1 MVKILKISTCYNHY
15 LNWFYND
22 NLCLENLNYSD
33 HFLKLMNDRYG
44 WSDSFKI
51 ILEKKNIFNVNEI
64 VLNDFILQ
72 KKWAKEF
79 TNNFFFKEGIKADFT
94 EKILQ
99 DQIIFYDPD
108 IIFLHDLNILKKYHK
123 IIKSFKKKIVTFDG
137 VASNDSFVAKESN
150 LIITCLNKSRE
161 FYKSKNCKAIYMPHG
176 FDSRLLEFS
185 SINKDIT
192 FSFIGGVWN
201 TGHTNRINI
210 LNDLLKEVPISL
222 WIGDIPNLQNKAK
235 SFINSLKRNYL
246 KTLYFFFYQRKIKN
260 LNKNNL
266 GVLYGKNMYKC
277 LGSSL
282 ITFNSHINQSRDEA
296 ANMRLFESTG
306 LGSCLITDWKKNIS
320 DFFLPDE
327 EIVVY
332 KSKDEAIEKI
342 KYLINHKEKA
352 KEIALRGQK
361 RTLLEHTLNSRWNKI
376 SNEFIKLIK

>member
-1 MVKILKISTCYNHY
+1 MIKILKISTYYNHY

-22 NLCLENLNYSD
+22 NLYLKDLNYAD
-33 HFLKLMNDRYG
+33 HFSKLMRDRYG

-51 ILEKKNIFNVNEI
+51 ILEKKNIFKVNEI
-64 VLNDFILQ
+64 VLNDIVLQ

-79 TNNFFFKEGIKADFT
+79 TSNFFFKEDVDANCVG
-94 EKILQ
+94 KILK
-99 DQIIFYDPD
+99 DQFIFYDPD

-123 IIKSFKKKIVTFDG
+123 IIKSFNKKIVTYDG
-137 VASNDSFVAKESN
+137 IANNDSFVAKESD

-161 FYKSKNCKAIYMPHG
+161 FYKSKNCNAIYMPHG
-176 FDSRLLEFS
+176 FDSRLLES
-185 SINKDIT
+185 SSTKKDII

-222 WIGDIPNLQNKAK
+222 WIGDIPNLKNKTK

-246 KTLYFFFYQRKIKN
+246 KTLKFFFYQRKIKN
-260 LNKNNL
+260 LSKNNL
-266 GVLYGKNMYKC
+266 GILYGKNMYKC
-277 LGSSL
+277 LGRSL
-282 ITFNSHINQSRDEA
+282 ITFNSHINQSGAEA

-306 LGSCLITDWKKNIS
+306 LGSCLVTDWKKNIS

-342 KYLINHKEKA
+342 KYLMNHKEKA

-361 RTLLEHTLNSRWNKI
+361 RTLLEHTLSSRWDKI